1 MILQCKCRA
10 VFPTVGNEDL
20 GISMVCNIYVGPQA
34 LSSWS
39 CKILVAVLCEPSSCD
54 QTVPLLVI
62 SLEYETNQGHQG
74 QGGH

>member
-1 MILQCKCRA
+1 MQMQGSVI
-10 VFPTVGNEDL
+10 VMTVGNVDL
-20 GISMVCNIYVGPQA
+20 GILMVCNIYVGPQPQH
-34 LSSWS
+34 SWS
-39 CKILVAVLCEPSSCD
+39 CKILVAVLRKPSSCD